1 MRKEKSEEKK
11 IIHVTKK
18 IIIKKSENERR
29 EIATQTR
36 DYEIPPLKE

>member
-1 MRKEKSEEKK
+1 MSPK
-11 IIHVTKK
+11 KK